1 MESQHGFEG
10 LEERKF
16 LRVPDFA
23 GAVRGV
29 VPQSL
34 RLRFTTV
41 GGRAR
46 SHIPDCLAVMQGGW
60 WLVDVR
66 PVHLAVKAEDRAGF
80 AAARELAVDL
90 RVVTALIFMAWPAT
104 GIRAATPELARALGE
119 EARQRQLDYVER
131 SAVPGKQ
138 ASATKSYSDP
148 PAIPLVAAAVFEMA
162 DRLLRSP
169 DESAASAALGP
180 PAAEARYVSRKVGYS
195 IRRGPGTST
204 ALQTVLLAH
213 HP

>member
-1 MESQHGFEG
+1 MGSQHGFEG

-29 VPQSL
+29 VSQSL

-46 SHIPDCLAVMQGGW
+46 SHIPDCLAVMPDGR

-66 PVHLAVKAEDRAGF
+66 PVHLAVKAEDRAAF
-80 AAARELAVDL
+80 AAARELAIDL
-90 RVVTALIFMAWPAT
+90 RAITALIFMAWPTT
-104 GIRAATPELARALGE
+104 GIRAATPELARALSE

-131 SAVPGKQ
+131 SA
-138 ASATKSYSDP
+138 ASRPARPSPTATRRP
-148 PAIPLVAAAVFEMA
+148 HLA

-180 PAAEARYVSRKVGYS
+180 PAADARYVSRKVGYS